1 MPVPEKMLDR
11 KLTHI
16 RAGQYVPADFII
28 ADAKDGD
35 IGFGAG
41 APGPVY
47 DQDNQPTDRMRPL
60 ADYRAGMHEMVR
72 SGLVD
77 IMLTSVS
84 SAEALHAAG
93 TYADTP
99 VIAAVRVNDTTDIW
113 SLRGGAYRTLHARPF
128 RTARLKHARRVADLG
143 LYSVTFY
150 NDLDRDVATLESY
163 AAFREEAEA
172 VGMRHFLEVFNP
184 AFPIDTGG
192 VDLGFYVTDAIAR
205 ALAGVASAERPLFL
219 KMSYNG
225 PHAMEEL
232 ASFDPQNLIVGI
244 LGGTAGTTRDTMELV
259 AQAERH
265 GARVALFGRKI
276 WYAESPLEVVRLMR
290 RVIERDVS
298 PSEAVRLYHDVI
310 AKAGIRARRPL
321 DQDSE
326 VTDPI
331 LKAGA
336 C

>member
-1 MPVPEKMLDR
+1 MRAREMTLDH
-11 KLTHI
+11 KLLRI
-16 RAGQYVPADFII
+16 RVGQYVPADFII
-28 ADAKDGD
+28 ADAKDAD
-35 IGFGAG
+35 MGFGAG
-41 APGPVY
+41 APGTFY
-47 DQDNQPTDRMRPL
+47 DQDNQPTDRMRPI
-60 ADYRAGMHEMVR
+60 ADYRAGMREMVR

-84 SAEALHAAG
+84 SAEALQANN
-93 TYADTP
+93 TYDDSLVTP
-99 VIAAVRVNDTTDIW
+99 AVRLNDATDIW
-113 SLRGGAYRTLHARPF
+113 SLRGGAYRTVQARPF
-128 RTARLKHARRVADLG
+128 RTARLKHARAVSDLG

-150 NDLDRDVATLESY
+150 NDLDRDVATLEAY

-192 VDLGFYVTDAIAR
+192 VDLGPYVNDAIVR

-219 KMSYNG
+219 KMTYNG
-225 PHAMEEL
+225 PRAMEEL
-232 ASFDPQNLIVGI
+232 ASFDLRNLIVGV
-244 LGGTAGTTRDTMELV
+244 LGGAAGTTRDTMELV

-276 WYAESPLEVVRLMR
+276 WYAESAVEIVRLMR
-290 RVIERDVS
+290 RVVEREAS
-298 PSEAVRLYHDVI
+298 PSEAVRLYHDVL

-321 DQDSE
+321 DQDSQ

-336 C
+336 R

>member
-1 MPVPEKMLDR
+1 MPVPEKTLAR
-11 KLTHI
+11 KLAHI
-16 RAGQYVPADFII
+16 RAGQYAPSDFII

-35 IGFGAG
+35 MGFGAG

-47 DQDNQPTDRMRPL
+47 DRDNRPGERMRPL
-60 ADYRAGMHEMVR
+60 ADYRAGMREMVK

-93 TYADTP
+93 TYTDSAVTP
-99 VIAAVRVNDTTDIW
+99 AVRLNDTTDIW
-113 SLRGGAYRTLHARPF
+113 SLRGGAYRTLQARPF
-128 RTARLKHARRVADLG
+128 RTARLAHARSVADLG
-143 LYSVTFY
+143 LYSITFY
-150 NDLDRDVATLESY
+150 NDIDRDVATLEAY

-192 VDLGFYVTDAIAR
+192 IDLGFYVNDAIAR

-219 KMSYNG
+219 KMTYNG
-225 PHAMEEL
+225 PRAMEEL
-232 ASFDPQNLIVGI
+232 ASFDPQNLVVGI
-244 LGGTAGTTRDTMELV
+244 LGGAAGTTRDTMELV

-276 WYAESPLEVVRLMR
+276 WFAEAPLDIVRLMR
-290 RVIERDVS
+290 RVIAREAA
-298 PSEAVRLYHDVI
+298 PGEAVRLYHDAL
-310 AKAGIRARRPL
+310 AKAGIRARRSL
-321 DQDSE
+321 NQDGE
-326 VTDPI
+326 ITDPI

-336 C
+336 R